1 MATEW
6 YLCCEYFSWI
16 AVCSRPTR
24 LAFRWK
30 LCSAPAHS
38 LNSLA
43 LQHMQYMVG
52 PCYRTLKCLS
62 DNTWKDKH
70 YRSLWSTEAIPHH
83 I

>member
-43 LQHMQYMVG
+43 LQRMQCSQSVPLLQDAQVPVLMIPG
-52 PCYRTLKCLS
+52 KTS
-62 DNTWKDKH
+62 TD
-70 YRSLWSTEAIPHH
+70 YRSL
-83 I
+83 